1 MASLQT
7 LPADQRAVLE
17 LVLQR
22 GRSYDEIADLL
33 GIDRAGVRQ
42 RALSALDA
50 LGPKTGVPPQRRAL
64 ITDYL
69 LGALPDR
76 VAEDVRQRLA
86 TTPSE
91 RAWARVIASE
101 LAPIA
106 KDPLPEIPV
115 EAPVAAPPPEPEPE
129 PPPPQEP
136 APAAATPP
144 PPASRR
150 GGALLLAG
158 AVLIVAAVVAAILA
172 TSGGGSSTK
181 TTAGAATSGSRTAST
196 PATGAST
203 NAQVLAQINLN
214 PPSGGK
220 SKGVAEVLR
229 QQGRTGVAIVAQG
242 LSPNAKNPPNA
253 YAVWLYN
260 SPSDAHIM
268 GFVNP
273 PVGNNGRL
281 QTAGPFPSNAA
292 HFQKLL
298 ITLETQ
304 SNPKSP
310 GTIVLQGTLTGVP

>member
-1 MASLQT
+1 
-7 LPADQRAVLE
+7 
-17 LVLQR
+17 
-22 GRSYDEIADLL
+22 
-33 GIDRAGVRQ
+33 RQ

-50 LGPKTGVPPQRRAL
+50 LGPKTGVAPQRRTL

-76 VAEDVRQRLA
+76 VAEEVRQRLA

-129 PPPPQEP
+129 PQPPPPQEP
-136 APAAATPP
+136 VPAAATSA

-181 TTAGAATSGSRTAST
+181 TTAGAATSGSRT
-196 PATGAST
+196 
-203 NAQVLAQINLN
+203 
-214 PPSGGK
+214 
-220 SKGVAEVLR
+220 
-229 QQGRTGVAIVAQG
+229 
-242 LSPNAKNPPNA
+242 
-253 YAVWLYN
+253 
-260 SPSDAHIM
+260 
-268 GFVNP
+268 
-273 PVGNNGRL
+273 
-281 QTAGPFPSNAA
+281 
-292 HFQKLL
+292 
-298 ITLETQ
+298 
-304 SNPKSP
+304 
-310 GTIVLQGTLTGVP
+310 